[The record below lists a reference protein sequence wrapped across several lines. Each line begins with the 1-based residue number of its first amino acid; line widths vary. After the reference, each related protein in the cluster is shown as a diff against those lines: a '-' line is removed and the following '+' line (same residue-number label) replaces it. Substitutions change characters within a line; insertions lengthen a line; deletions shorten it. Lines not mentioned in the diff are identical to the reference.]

1 MKEFICALQD
11 KRQDQGGQVDRDI
24 NEKLARAKSFSHTPF
39 THTHSLKKYLASDQF
54 AATFSPAH
62 EDFLK

>member
-1 MKEFICALQD
+1 MEVKLVKEVVFALPD

-39 THTHSLKKYLASDQF
+39 THTLA
-54 AATFSPAH
+54 
-62 EDFLK
+62 